1 MDPKKERDALLAKAM
16 EILQVAEKAGK
27 GLSDEDRTELKRIES
42 EVEQKNAEIQR
53 ASDDTALLGRLKGLG
68 GGSFTPEH
76 AGGSKDEKGD
86 DGVVRGAHSLGDF
99 FIKSVG
105 DDYLRNIGRKGATV
119 SAPEFEYKAAT
130 DTVTVGTSESWPAG
144 VPILTDYDRTQ
155 VREKRERPVVASL
168 LGTGT
173 ISGNAISYLV
183 EGSMEGDFA
192 TVAEGA
198 AKPQISYTKPTQRI
212 DALKKIAGWIHLTDE
227 FLEDLPF
234 LKSEIDTRLMHM
246 LRMFEERQL
255 LNGDGTGQNIL
266 GIRNR
271 SGIQTEAGLSEAD
284 DVEALF
290 RAMTKIS
297 TATDLSATGLMIN
310 PMDYQRFRLSKDGN
324 GQYMGGGYFQGQYG
338 NGTVMDQPNLWGLP
352 TVVTPAIEQGKALV
366 GAFNLAATV
375 YRKGGVRVEA
385 TNTHADDFTNNLV
398 TVRAEERIA
407 LACRYPA
414 GIVEVSF
421 FVPTPTP

>member
-1 MDPKKERDALLAKAM
+1 MNLKEERDALIKASLQIM
-16 EILQVAEKAGK
+16 EAAEKAGK
-27 GLSDEDRTELKRIES
+27 GLSEEDRTTLKSHDQRLGEL
-42 EVEQKNAEIQR
+42 NAEIAQ
-53 ASDDTALLGRLKGLG
+53 AEKDSDLLGRLKGFGQSFAPDHASGSESRDEGKG
-68 GGSFTPEH
+68 GVKAAS
-76 AGGSKDEKGD
+76 
-86 DGVVRGAHSLGDF
+86 SLGDF

-105 DDYLRNIGRKGATV
+105 DTYLENIQRKGATI

-130 DTVTVGTSESWPAG
+130 DTIAVGTSASWPTG

-155 VREKRERPVVASL
+155 VRGKQERPVVASL
-168 LGTGT
+168 LGSGS

-183 EGSMEGDFA
+183 EGVMQGDFA

-198 AKPQISYTKPTQRI
+198 AKPQISYVKPTSRI

-234 LKSEIDTRLMHM
+234 LKSEIDSRLMHM
-246 LRMFEERQL
+246 LQMFEERQL
-255 LNGDGTGQNIL
+255 LNGDGTGQNLL
-266 GIRNR
+266 GIRKR
-271 SGIQTEAGLSEAD
+271 SGIQVEAGASAAD

-290 RAMTKIS
+290 RAMTKIT
-297 TATDLSATGLMIN
+297 TATDLTPTGLMIN

-324 GQYMGGGYFQGQYG
+324 GQYFGGGYFQGQYG
-338 NGTVMDQPNLWGLP
+338 NGSIMDQPNLWGLP

-366 GAFNLAATV
+366 GAFSLAATV

-385 TNTHADDFTNNLV
+385 TNSHADDFTNNLV
-398 TVRAEERIA
+398 TIRAEERIA

-421 FVPTPTP
+421 FDATP